1 MKKYIAALFGAIAL
15 LASGCADYDSDIKYL
30 EQRID
35 DIEGNRIK
43 SIESQIQNIRAS
55 LPRLEQAD
63 KDLKDMITALEGT
76 AASLGKS
83 LADNSKNISDV
94 KADLEKSV
102 KELQA
107 SDKANKDE
115 LIAAIN
121 TAKGK
126 ILADLEAVK
135 AEIEGKLANI
145 DNAISDLKEKDAEL
159 EKRISG
165 LEEYVDKEIKDA
177 KGWAAASFATL
188 TQYGGIVE
196 QIAGINAGISGLKTS
211 LTDLE
216 ARLTKKFAEDL
227 DKAVN
232 DLKGEIAD
240 EVAGLGERID
250 KEVADITLTG
260 GQLGSIVALR
270 RMSEGLM
277 GRLNGSFKEVMVINS
292 TLLAAGIGGIISPQ
306 VSSLLHNASTVA
318 LSMRNGKRY
327 DA

>member
-159 EKRISG
+159 E
-165 LEEYVDKEIKDA
+165 L
-177 KGWAAASFATL
+177 
-188 TQYGGIVE
+188 
-196 QIAGINAGISGLKTS
+196 S
-211 LTDLE
+211 L
-216 ARLTKKFAEDL
+216 
-227 DKAVN
+227 
-232 DLKGEIAD
+232 IH
-240 EVAGLGERID
+240 I
-250 KEVADITLTG
+250 
-260 GQLGSIVALR
+260 
-270 RMSEGLM
+270 
-277 GRLNGSFKEVMVINS
+277 
-292 TLLAAGIGGIISPQ
+292 
-306 VSSLLHNASTVA
+306 
-318 LSMRNGKRY
+318 
-327 DA
+327 

>member
-1 MKKYIAALFGAIAL
+1 MQHSNKIKSLNEYKHNEYEKYIAALFGAIAL

-135 AEIEGKLANI
+135 AEIEAN
-145 DNAISDLKEKDAEL
+145 LP
-159 EKRISG
+159 
-165 LEEYVDKEIKDA
+165 
-177 KGWAAASFATL
+177 T
-188 TQYGGIVE
+188 
-196 QIAGINAGISGLKTS
+196 
-211 LTDLE
+211 
-216 ARLTKKFAEDL
+216 
-227 DKAVN
+227 
-232 DLKGEIAD
+232 
-240 EVAGLGERID
+240 
-250 KEVADITLTG
+250 
-260 GQLGSIVALR
+260 
-270 RMSEGLM
+270 
-277 GRLNGSFKEVMVINS
+277 
-292 TLLAAGIGGIISPQ
+292 
-306 VSSLLHNASTVA
+306 
-318 LSMRNGKRY
+318 
-327 DA
+327 

>member
-1 MKKYIAALFGAIAL
+1 MNINTMNMKKYIAALFGAIAL

-35 DIEGNRIK
+35 DIEGNRIE

-83 LADNSKNISDV
+83 LADNSRNISDV

-177 KGWAAASFATL
+177 KDWAAASFATL

-216 ARLTKKFAEDL
+216 AVSRRSSR
-227 DKAVN
+227 
-232 DLKGEIAD
+232 
-240 EVAGLGERID
+240 RIW
-250 KEVADITLTG
+250 T
-260 GQLGSIVALR
+260 R
-270 RMSEGLM
+270 
-277 GRLNGSFKEVMVINS
+277 
-292 TLLAAGIGGIISPQ
+292 P
-306 VSSLLHNASTVA
+306 
-318 LSMRNGKRY
+318 
-327 DA
+327 